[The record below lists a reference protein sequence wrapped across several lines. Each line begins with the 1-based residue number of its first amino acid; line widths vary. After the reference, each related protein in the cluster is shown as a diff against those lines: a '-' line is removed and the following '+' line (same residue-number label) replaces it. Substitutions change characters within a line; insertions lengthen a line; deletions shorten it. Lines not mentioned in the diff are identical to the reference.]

1 MLTPQEVAEHG
12 FSKAHVGG
20 YNMKEVDDFLDQVTE
35 DYGGLYKEN
44 AVLKGKIKVLAEKIS
59 EYRETEEAMRST
71 LLSAQKMAKSMVAE
85 AEEEKKQ
92 MIADAERLSLQRK
105 AELEREIAEAE
116 GKLAAAQAA
125 TQQFI
130 DQVRGLTRQQAE
142 FLDRL
147 PKMKVTEQ
155 KKPAAPAAAPAP
167 EAAPVPEATPDP
179 EAAAPETAA
188 TPAEEPV
195 GDSIDQILQEEQD
208 PLLTGAAERELAAV
222 GAGGDV
228 ESTSSRIDFG
238 NLKFGKDYEIE

>member
-35 DYGGLYKEN
+35 DYGQLYKEC

-71 LLSAQKMAKSMVAE
+71 LLSAQKMAKTMVAE

-92 MIADAERLSLQRK
+92 RIADAEKLGLQRK
-105 AELEREIAEAE
+105 AEVEREVAEAE
-116 GKLAAAQAA
+116 GKLAAAQAS

-130 DQVRGLTRQQAE
+130 NQVRELVRREAE
-142 FLDRL
+142 FLDKL
-147 PKMKVTEQ
+147 PTMKVTAEEETAPKAAEQ
-155 KKPAAPAAAPAP
+155 EPAEAPETEAPAA
-167 EAAPVPEATPDP
+167 EAS
-179 EAAAPETAA
+179 
-188 TPAEEPV
+188 

-208 PLLTGAAERELAAV
+208 PQPEAPAEVEKELVGVAAGAGAETDVDLEELTG
-222 GAGGDV
+222 
-228 ESTSSRIDFG
+228 SRIDFD

>member
-155 KKPAAPAAAPAP
+155 KKPAAP
-167 EAAPVPEATPDP
+167 EAAPVPEAVPVP

-188 TPAEEPV
+188 IPAEEPV

>member
-35 DYGGLYKEN
+35 DYGQLYKEC

-71 LLSAQKMAKSMVAE
+71 LLSAQKMAKTMVAE

-92 MIADAERLSLQRK
+92 RIADAEKLGLQRK
-105 AELEREIAEAE
+105 AEVEREVAEAE
-116 GKLAAAQAA
+116 GKLAAAQAS

-130 DQVRGLTRQQAE
+130 NQVRELVRREAE
-142 FLDRL
+142 FLDKL
-147 PKMKVTEQ
+147 PTMKVTAAEETAPKAAEQ
-155 KKPAAPAAAPAP
+155 EPAEAPETEAPAA
-167 EAAPVPEATPDP
+167 EAA
-179 EAAAPETAA
+179 
-188 TPAEEPV
+188 

-208 PLLTGAAERELAAV
+208 PQPEAPAEVEKELVGVAAGASAETDMDLEELTG
-222 GAGGDV
+222 
-228 ESTSSRIDFG
+228 SRIDFD

>member
-44 AVLKGKIKVLAEKIS
+44 VVLKGKIKVLAEKIS

-116 GKLAAAQAA
+116 GSWPPL
-125 TQQFI
+125 
-130 DQVRGLTRQQAE
+130 RPRPSSLLTR
-142 FLDRL
+142 F
-147 PKMKVTEQ
+147 
-155 KKPAAPAAAPAP
+155 
-167 EAAPVPEATPDP
+167 
-179 EAAAPETAA
+179 
-188 TPAEEPV
+188 
-195 GDSIDQILQEEQD
+195 
-208 PLLTGAAERELAAV
+208 GA
-222 GAGGDV
+222 
-228 ESTSSRIDFG
+228 
-238 NLKFGKDYEIE
+238 

>member
-35 DYGGLYKEN
+35 DYGQLYKEC

-71 LLSAQKMAKSMVAE
+71 LLSAQKMAKTMVAE

-92 MIADAERLSLQRK
+92 RIADAEKLGLQRK
-105 AELEREIAEAE
+105 AEVEREVAEAE
-116 GKLAAAQAA
+116 GKLAAAQAS

-130 DQVRGLTRQQAE
+130 NQVRELVRREAE
-142 FLDRL
+142 FLDKL
-147 PKMKVTEQ
+147 PTMKVTAAEETAPKAAEQ
-155 KKPAAPAAAPAP
+155 KQEPAEAPETEAPAA
-167 EAAPVPEATPDP
+167 EAT
-179 EAAAPETAA
+179 
-188 TPAEEPV
+188 

-208 PLLTGAAERELAAV
+208 PQPEAPAEAEKELVGVAAGAGAETDMDLEELTG
-222 GAGGDV
+222 
-228 ESTSSRIDFG
+228 SRIDFD

>member
-35 DYGGLYKEN
+35 DYGQLYKEC

-85 AEEEKKQ
+85 AEEEKKRR
-92 MIADAERLSLQRK
+92 IADAEKLGLQRK
-105 AELEREIAEAE
+105 AEVEREVAEAE
-116 GKLAAAQAA
+116 GKLAAAQAS

-130 DQVRGLTRQQAE
+130 DQVRELVRREAE
-142 FLDRL
+142 FLDKL
-147 PKMKVTEQ
+147 PAMKVTAAEEPAPKAPEQ
-155 KKPAAPAAAPAP
+155 KTEQAETPAP
-167 EAAPVPEATPDP
+167 EAAEPTAEA
-179 EAAAPETAA
+179 
-188 TPAEEPV
+188 V

-208 PLLTGAAERELAAV
+208 LQTDEPERELVGVAAGSEGETAV
-222 GAGGDV
+222 DLEDV
-228 ESTSSRIDFG
+228 SASRIDFD

>member
-155 KKPAAPAAAPAP
+155 KKPAAPAATPA
-167 EAAPVPEATPDP
+167 P

-208 PLLTGAAERELAAV
+208 PLLTEAAERELAAV